1 MSMPCSARASIA
13 MRPMRLVAAGFRI
26 CMRVRPWRQQNR
38 RFLKLTG
45 IPGTSNYANLRQC
58 GNRSKTVYIRGSVCT
73 AKNLSCPCPLRGQ
86 LLPNCDFRVMSA
98 SLSISDLILQRR

>member
-58 GNRSKTVYIRGSVCT
+58 GNRSKTVTSGDQFAPQKT
-73 AKNLSCPCPLRGQ
+73 
-86 LLPNCDFRVMSA
+86 
-98 SLSISDLILQRR
+98 